1 MHLLLPSFLSSFVM
15 LPAGRKEVI
24 MGKHLTLD
32 DRINIQCFLKERMA
46 VSKIAKELGKAQST
60 ISREIMKHR
69 IFIDGHLQK

>member
-1 MHLLLPSFLSSFVM
+1 
-15 LPAGRKEVI
+15 